1 MPEPEISRRC
11 PSCGASLRGRALF
24 CPQCGE
30 PLTQSKDIPN
40 AISDRPAPA
49 PAIDVNK
56 RDAQGPNAE
65 AVAGRNAGESQQ
77 RKSDSPRNRDTAGSP
92 APAPGKARKQI
103 QRATTAAR
111 DALEDNVRPRVEKI
125 RNASSFVLEEAS
137 DDPSLRF
144 VLVAGALFL
153 LFVVLLVISKV
164 I

>member
-11 PSCGASLRGRALF
+11 PSCGASLRGHALF

-30 PLTQSKDIPN
+30 PLSQSKEIPS
-40 AISDRPAPA
+40 ATEDVPAAA
-49 PAIDVNK
+49 PAIDVDK
-56 RDAQGPNAE
+56 RNAQGPNAE
-65 AVAGRNAGESQQ
+65 AVAGQKADEPQR
-77 RKSDSPRNRDTAGSP
+77 RKSDNPRNRDTSGSP
-92 APAPGKARKQI
+92 APATGKARQQI
-103 QRATTAAR
+103 QRARTAAR
-111 DALEDNVRPRVEKI
+111 DALEDNVRPRVDKI

>member
-1 MPEPEISRRC
+1 ME
-11 PSCGASLRGRALF
+11 ASAGQKA
-24 CPQCGE
+24 GE
-30 PLTQSKDIPN
+30 PQ
-40 AISDRPAPA
+40 R
-49 PAIDVNK
+49 
-56 RDAQGPNAE
+56 
-65 AVAGRNAGESQQ
+65 

-92 APAPGKARKQI
+92 APATGKARKQI

-111 DALEDNVRPRVEKI
+111 GALEDNVRPRVDKI

>member
-11 PSCGASLRGRALF
+11 PSCGASVRGHALF

-30 PLTQSKDIPN
+30 PLTQSNEVAKATEDGG
-40 AISDRPAPA
+40 AAPA
-49 PAIDVNK
+49 LNVNK
-56 RDAQGPNAE
+56 QDAQGSTAE
-65 AVAGRNAGESQQ
+65 VTAGQKTAESQG
-77 RKSDSPRNRDTAGSP
+77 RKSDSPPNRDVAGSP
-92 APAPGKARKQI
+92 APATGKARKQI
-103 QRATTAAR
+103 QRARTAAR
-111 DALEDNVRPRVEKI
+111 DALEDNVRPRVDKI

>member
-1 MPEPEISRRC
+1 MSEPEISRRC
-11 PSCGASLRGRALF
+11 PSCGASLRGHALF
-24 CPQCGE
+24 CPQCGQ
-30 PLTQSKDIPN
+30 PLPQSKEIPKPTE
-40 AISDRPAPA
+40 DGPASA
-49 PAIDVNK
+49 SAIDVNK
-56 RDAQGPNAE
+56 RDPQVPNAE
-65 AVAGRNAGESQQ
+65 ATARQTAR
-77 RKSDSPRNRDTAGSP
+77 RK
-92 APAPGKARKQI
+92 I

>member
-1 MPEPEISRRC
+1 MSEPEISRRC
-11 PSCGASLRGRALF
+11 PSCGASLRGHALF

-30 PLTQSKDIPN
+30 PLTQPKESSSPTEERSAASS
-40 AISDRPAPA
+40 AIEADKS
-49 PAIDVNK
+49 
-56 RDAQGPNAE
+56 DAQGATAE
-65 AVAGRNAGESQQ
+65 ATAGQKAAEPNRG
-77 RKSDSPRNRDTAGSP
+77 KSDSARNQDSAGAT

-103 QRATTAAR
+103 QRARTAAR
-111 DALEDNVRPRVEKI
+111 GALDDNVRPRVDKI

-153 LFVVLLVISKV
+153 LFVVLLVLSKV

>member
-1 MPEPEISRRC
+1 MSEPEISRRC
-11 PSCGASLRGRALF
+11 PSCGASLRGHALF

-30 PLTQSKDIPN
+30 PLTQSKESPSATEDGP
-40 AISDRPAPA
+40 AAAPA
-49 PAIDVNK
+49 TDVNK
-56 RDAQGPNAE
+56 RDARGPNAE
-65 AVAGRNAGESQQ
+65 AVAGQQAGEPQR
-77 RKSDSPRNRDTAGSP
+77 RKSDSPRNQDTARP
-92 APAPGKARKQI
+92 APATGKARKQI